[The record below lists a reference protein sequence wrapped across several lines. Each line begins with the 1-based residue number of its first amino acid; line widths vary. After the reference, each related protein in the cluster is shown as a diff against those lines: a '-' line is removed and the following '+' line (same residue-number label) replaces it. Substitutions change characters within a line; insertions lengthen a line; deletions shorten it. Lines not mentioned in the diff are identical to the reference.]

1 MTEPSQQSL
10 LVLRGDFGHKNFWL
24 IDLRTGAGRLLAE
37 LPAEF
42 VIGDF
47 DISPDGSDILFDRV
61 QEDSELALIERAGDL
76 LIRASTRGQVPASAH
91 TACGIGPGGTR
102 SGDSGRHTGR
112 GRARNI
118 ASGARERIPFLLSGV
133 PT

>member
-1 MTEPSQQSL
+1 VAFSPDGQSL
-10 LVLRGDFGHKNFWL
+10 VVLRGDFDHKNFWL

-61 QEDSELALIERAGDL
+61 QENSELALIERA
-76 LIRASTRGQVPASAH
+76 R
-91 TACGIGPGGTR
+91 
-102 SGDSGRHTGR
+102 
-112 GRARNI
+112 
-118 ASGARERIPFLLSGV
+118 
-133 PT
+133 